1 VFGSKNVCRYVCKD
15 FSMRRSKKPYNFFQ
29 LASAIFMIA
38 ALLWLTVSTPF
49 VFQFQQKQI
58 EQNKIAQSEQS
69 PVTDTNE
76 EESNPFGNTTEEKNS
91 TSSNTLTEEYLHELH
106 LHNHFFSIVS
116 SEHQCHH
123 DDTYIAFHGE
133 LDVPPPDV
141 A

>member
-1 VFGSKNVCRYVCKD
+1 
-15 FSMRRSKKPYNFFQ
+15 MRRSKKPYSFFQ
-29 LASAIFMIA
+29 LASAVFMIT

-49 VFQFQQKQI
+49 VYQFQQKQI
-58 EQNKIAQSEQS
+58 EQNKIAKSELS
-69 PVTDTNE
+69 SVADTNNE

-91 TSSNTLTEEYLHELH
+91 SSSNTLTEEYLHELH
-106 LHNHFFSIVS
+106 LHTHFFSIVS

-123 DDTYIAFHGE
+123 QDTYIAFHGE

>member
-1 VFGSKNVCRYVCKD
+1 
-15 FSMRRSKKPYNFFQ
+15 MRRTKKPYSFFQ
-29 LASAIFMIA
+29 LTSAVFMIA
-38 ALLWLTVSTPF
+38 ALFWLTISLPF
-49 VFQFQQKQI
+49 VYDFQKQL
-58 EQNKIAQSEQS
+58 EENKIVKAEQ
-69 PVTDTNE
+69 PAVADTNNE
-76 EESNPFGNTTEEKNS
+76 DESNPFGNTTEEKNPNS
-91 TSSNTLTEEYLHELH
+91 GNTLTEEYLHELH

>member
-1 VFGSKNVCRYVCKD
+1 
-15 FSMRRSKKPYNFFQ
+15 MRRTKKPYSFFQ
-29 LASAIFMIA
+29 LTSAVFMIA
-38 ALLWLTVSTPF
+38 ALFWLTISTPF
-49 VFQFQQKQI
+49 VYDFQQKQI
-58 EQNKIAQSEQS
+58 EQNKIVKSEQPS
-69 PVTDTNE
+69 VADTNNE
-76 EESNPFGNTTEEKNS
+76 EESNPFGNTTEEKNPNS
-91 TSSNTLTEEYLHELH
+91 GNTLTEEYLHELQ